1 MLWCAIMIS
10 SKGTKGERDNMNPK
24 YRKTLDEVYEALKE
38 FSDENIR
45 EIFSL
50 LNFYANEKGKEL
62 ERELLDIRNEEMSKR
77 QS

>member
-1 MLWCAIMIS
+1 MIS

-38 FSDENIR
+38 FSNENIR
-45 EIFSL
+45 EIFFL